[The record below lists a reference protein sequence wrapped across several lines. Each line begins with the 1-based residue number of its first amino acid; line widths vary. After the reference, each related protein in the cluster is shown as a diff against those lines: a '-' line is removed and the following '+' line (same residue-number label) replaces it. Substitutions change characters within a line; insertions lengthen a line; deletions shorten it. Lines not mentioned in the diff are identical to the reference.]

1 MSPCR
6 DWDHQFQSRGITL
19 PQIMSPQPERP
30 KVKAVL
36 FDIGG
41 IFLDWD
47 PRHLYRKVFDDE
59 ERMEWFLGHICT
71 AKRHMAHDQGYPM
84 APSCAE
90 LARHHPEW
98 AAEITA
104 WSDRSEE
111 MVAGAIDDTVSVL
124 AELTATRVPC
134 YALTNMEAE
143 TYPLHVAR
151 YEFFSLFDGIV
162 VSGFEDTAKPN
173 PAIFHI
179 VVGRFGLSPA
189 HTLFVDDRLEN
200 VDVAQSCGFQVHHYH
215 GPKSLRVTLADSQLL
230 PG

>member
-1 MSPCR
+1 MSA
-6 DWDHQFQSRGITL
+6 
-19 PQIMSPQPERP
+19 QPEKP
-30 KVKAVL
+30 MVEAVL

-47 PRHLYRKVFDDE
+47 PRHLYRKVFEDE
-59 ERMEWFLGHICT
+59 ERMEWFLEHICT
-71 AKRHMAHDQGYPM
+71 ATWHMAHDQGSPM

-98 AAEITA
+98 AVEITA

-111 MVAGAIDDTVSVL
+111 MVGGIMDDAISVL
-124 AELTATRVPC
+124 AELTATGMPC

-143 TYPLHVAR
+143 TYPRRVAR

-162 VSGFEDTAKPN
+162 VSGIEGTAKPN

-179 VVGRFGLSPA
+179 VVDRFGLAPA

-200 VDVAQSCGFQVHHYH
+200 VGVARSCGFLVHHYH
-215 GPKSLRVTLADSQLL
+215 GSKSLRATLEGLQLL

>member
-1 MSPCR
+1 
-6 DWDHQFQSRGITL
+6 
-19 PQIMSPQPERP
+19 MSPQPERQ

-71 AKRHMAHDQGYPM
+71 AKWHMAHDQGYPM

-90 LARHHPEW
+90 LARRHPEW

-111 MVAGAIDDTVSVL
+111 MVAGVIDDAISVL
-124 AELTATRVPC
+124 AELTATGMPC

-143 TYPLHVAR
+143 TYPLRVAR

-162 VSGFEDTAKPN
+162 VSGFEGTAKPN

-200 VDVAQSCGFQVHHYH
+200 VDVARSCGFQVHHYH
-215 GPKSLRVTLADSQLL
+215 GPKSLQATLADSQLL